1 MNVHTVTLFFTD
13 AADAEWFA
21 KCAAASVKTHARLDP
36 CRAGIM
42 QDSISKA
49 FSVETSAHVVEP
61 LPPAPLKCESCGSTE
76 SDVVE
81 TTCPYAADVNNDPTV
96 PAVLCPS
103 CYQGRCD
110 DI

>member
-1 MNVHTVTLFFTD
+1 MNIHTVTLYF
-13 AADAEWFA
+13 ANPADAEWFA
-21 KCAAASVKTHARLDP
+21 RCAAASVDMHKRLDA

-49 FSVETSAHVVEP
+49 FKVDTATRVVGEV
-61 LPPAPLKCESCGSTE
+61 LPVAPLKCESCGSTE
-76 SDVVE
+76 AVA
-81 TTCPYAADVNNDPTV
+81 TTCPYAADVNNDPNV

-103 CYQGRCD
+103 CYQDRCD